1 MKSIDKTVLAGYN
14 AGIEK
19 NRLRTGIGLIE
30 FERTKELLMEYLPKP
45 PAVIYDIGGGYGEYA
60 WWLAEKGYEVH
71 LFDLSET
78 NIAMSD
84 ELAAEFPECHLAA
97 AEVCDARA
105 VPREGGSADAVL
117 LMGPL
122 YHITEYEERID
133 AIRESHRLLRKNGI
147 LFSAALTPYSVLLHC
162 ITVYQP
168 EGEAKN
174 VLLEDPQ
181 FIAMVER
188 EIENGHH
195 VNPERSVY
203 GGLGTSHLHTA
214 KALRAE
220 LAEGGFFNTKVHGV
234 MGGAW
239 LAHNIDELWK
249 NDVSRNALMRTVR
262 LLDTKDEVI
271 GLAGH
276 LLAISKKI

>member
-1 MKSIDKTVLAGYN
+1 M
-14 AGIEK
+14 
-19 NRLRTGIGLIE
+19 
-30 FERTKELLMEYLPKP
+30 
-45 PAVIYDIGGGYGEYA
+45 
-60 WWLAEKGYEVH
+60 
-71 LFDLSET
+71 
-78 NIAMSD
+78 
-84 ELAAEFPECHLAA
+84 
-97 AEVCDARA
+97 
-105 VPREGGSADAVL
+105 
-117 LMGPL
+117 
-122 YHITEYEERID
+122 
-133 AIRESHRLLRKNGI
+133 
-147 LFSAALTPYSVLLHC
+147 
-162 ITVYQP
+162 
-168 EGEAKN
+168 
-174 VLLEDPQ
+174 
-181 FIAMVER
+181 
-188 EIENGHH
+188 
-195 VNPERSVY
+195 Y